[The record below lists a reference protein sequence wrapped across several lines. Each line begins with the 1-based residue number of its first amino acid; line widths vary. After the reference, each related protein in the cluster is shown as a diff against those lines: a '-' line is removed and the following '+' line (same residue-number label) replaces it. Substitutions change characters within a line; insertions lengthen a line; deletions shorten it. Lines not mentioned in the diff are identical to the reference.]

1 MHTKGRNSAT
11 KSKKHGSWQN
21 LYIIILPFRIYYVA
35 EEGWARQISEKLD
48 LEQGYSVILIT
59 AKAQRTSPCHVPTG
73 RSNSYVK
80 KSGKSALIFP
90 DDFVCD
96 IKVAE

>member
-1 MHTKGRNSAT
+1 ME
-11 KSKKHGSWQN
+11 
-21 LYIIILPFRIYYVA
+21 

-48 LEQGYSVILIT
+48 LEQGYSAILIT
-59 AKAQRTSPCHVPTG
+59 ARAQRTPPCPVPAG
-73 RSNSYVK
+73 RSNAYIK